1 MTWFNVGDE
10 EHSDPNLRDAGLDGF
25 GLYAAAG
32 SYCMNHL
39 TEGFV
44 PDWFVKGWP
53 GGIKAAKKLIAV
65 GIWARVEQGY
75 RYIEWRQETR
85 EKVLARKAK
94 WREDKRRQAA
104 NARAAKGVGTVDSNG
119 QTATSNEATS

>member
-1 MTWFNVGDE
+1 LTWFNVGDE
-10 EHSDPNLRDAGLDGF
+10 EHSDPKLRAAGLDGF

-53 GGIKAAKKLIAV
+53 RGVQTAKKLIAN
-65 GIWARVEQGY
+65 GIWARVEDGY
-75 RYIEWRQETR
+75 RYIEWRQETK
-85 EKVLARKAK
+85 EKVMARKAK

-104 NARAAKGVGTVDSNG
+104 NARAAKDVHNANLNG
-119 QTATSNEATS
+119 HASAPDEATW